1 MDSEAINPAKG
12 PEVQISKTRASA
24 GETAPAKPPAK
35 TQVAEQDT
43 VSLSDAGKIA
53 LKTGSTDDPAPSGP
67 PQETSAPAS
76 GSKRETPS
84 APEGAVT
91 GADKNREFS
100 LTETNEVVMKIVDNR
115 TKEVVKQIP
124 SEEELQ
130 LKNAIRNMVEGST
143 EDPAEF

>member
-1 MDSEAINPAKG
+1 MDSEAINPVKG
-12 PEVQISKTRASA
+12 SEVKITKTRASA

-35 TQVAEQDT
+35 PPVAEQDT
-43 VSLSDAGKIA
+43 VSLSDAGKTA
-53 LKTGSTDDPAPSGP
+53 LKTGGAEDPAPTAP
-67 PQETSAPAS
+67 KETPAPSS
-76 GSKRETPS
+76 GSRREAPP
-84 APEGAVT
+84 APEEAVA

-100 LTETNEVVMKIVDNR
+100 LTETNDVVMKIVDTR

-130 LKNAIRNMVEGST
+130 LRDAIRNMVEGST